1 MASTTIGYQKRN
13 ERFFMG
19 HEAGGWDYVE
29 IPYTE
34 ENLRKIRLLESFGAV
49 QGIIIK

>member
-1 MASTTIGYQKRN
+1 MASKIIGYQKRN

-19 HEAGGWDYVE
+19 HETGGWDYVE

-34 ENLRKIRLLESFGAV
+34 ENLRRIQLLESFGAV
-49 QGIIIK
+49 QGIIIE